1 MKALTTP
8 EKEKI
13 LARLFWDSESEQTD
27 IDKLIEENLQTLDEP
42 HSQQFFRRLLSSC
55 DWYSLLKLIPP
66 QKLKA
71 VLSDQILDRIFPQD
85 LKSKYLYAR
94 DLLPR

>member
-13 LARLFWDSESEQTD
+13 LARLFWDLETEQTD
-27 IDKLIEENLQTLDEP
+27 IDKLIEENLQTLDDP
-42 HSQQFFRRLLSSC
+42 RSQQFFRRLLSSC

-71 VLSDQILDRIFPQD
+71 VLSDQILDKIFPKD